1 MPRKGTSAAI
11 GTTIAS
17 ATPITVSRIRRM
29 SRMIPQYSSAGI
41 WAVFQ
46 ARPHLGQT
54 QRSPYAT

>member
-1 MPRKGTSAAI
+1 MTL
-11 GTTIAS
+11 
-17 ATPITVSRIRRM
+17 IRSWRM

-46 ARPHLGQT
+46 ERRHLRQT